1 MKFFI
6 LFLMAQF
13 AVISPRPA
21 ILSSPTG
28 AESIVGKWHTADKQ
42 GIVQIYQQ
50 QGHFFGKLIGGDPK
64 RLDAKNPAESL
75 RQRPL
80 LGTVILQ
87 RCTFD
92 GTGSWEDGTI
102 YDPNNGKT
110 YSCTLKLR
118 NANTLELRGY
128 IGFSLLGRTEVWTR
142 LP

>member
-1 MKFFI
+1 M
-6 LFLMAQF
+6 LLVMMHF
-13 AVISPRPA
+13 ALVTPHPPTFPLPA
-21 ILSSPTG
+21 G
-28 AESIVGKWHTADKQ
+28 AEAIVGKWRTADKD

-50 QGHFFGKLIGGDPK
+50 QGHFFGKLVAGDPK
-64 RLDAKNPAESL
+64 RVDAKNPAEKL

-87 RCTFD
+87 NTAFD
-92 GTGSWEDGTI
+92 GAGSWEDGTI

-128 IGFSLLGRTEVWTR
+128 VGFSLLGRTEVWTR
-142 LP
+142 VL